1 MRIDIFPKS
10 HIRGSITVPGDKSI
24 SHRAVML
31 GSIADGITYIDG
43 FLMGADCLSTI
54 ACFRELGVSID
65 VNGNSVCVH
74 GVGMHGLKPPVHPLD
89 VGNSGTTIRL
99 LSGILAAQHFS
110 ATLTGDASILSRPM
124 MRVVEPLRQMGAEI
138 NSPDGGIHA
147 PLTIHGKPLH
157 GINYV
162 MPVASA
168 QVKSAILLAGLYADS
183 PTTITEPYPSRDHT
197 ELMLKAMDVRILAD
211 ELDFENPRSITI
223 WPAQA
228 LHCAHINI
236 PGDISSAAF
245 IITAAML
252 CPESHITIQDVGIN
266 PTRTGILDAYKDMG
280 ADITISN
287 RHLWNMEEVADIS
300 VATSRLHGIT
310 ISGSIIPRLIDE
322 IPILAVAASLAEG
335 TTVIKDAQELRVK
348 ESDRI
353 AAISHMLRNFG
364 AEVDTTDDSI
374 IIKGKS
380 RLKGCH
386 TDPKGDHRIAMAA
399 AIAGLVADGNTSIE
413 GAECVEVSF
422 PGFFELLNSI
432 GY

>member
-1 MRIDIFPKS
+1 MKINISPKS

-54 ACFRELGVSID
+54 ACFKELGVSID
-65 VNGNSVCVH
+65 VSAQSVCVH
-74 GVGMHGLKPPVHPLD
+74 GVGMYGLKPPTRPLD

-99 LSGILAAQHFS
+99 LSGILAAQRFT

-124 MRVVEPLRQMGAEI
+124 MRVVAPLRQMGAEI
-138 NSPDGGIHA
+138 DSLDGGVHA
-147 PLTIHGKPLH
+147 PLTINGKPLH
-157 GINYV
+157 GINYT

-168 QVKSAILLAGLYADS
+168 QVKSAILLAGLYADG

-197 ELMLKAMDVRILAD
+197 ELMLKAMGVRILAD
-211 ELDFENPRSITI
+211 EPDFEGSRSITI
-223 WPAQA
+223 WPAQG

-252 CPESHITIQDVGIN
+252 CPESHITIQNVGIN
-266 PTRTGILDAYKDMG
+266 PTRTGILEAYKDMG
-280 ADITISN
+280 ADIAISN
-287 RHLWNMEEVADIS
+287 RRLWNMEQVADIS
-300 VATSRLHGIT
+300 VGTSRLHGVT

-322 IPILAVAASLAEG
+322 IPILAIAASLAEG
-335 TTVIKDAQELRVK
+335 ITIIKDVQELRVK

-364 AEVDTTDDSI
+364 VEVDITDESI
-374 IIKGKS
+374 TIKGKS

-386 TDPKGDHRIAMAA
+386 IDPKGDHRIAMAA
-399 AIAGLVADGNTSIE
+399 AIASLAADSNTSIE

-422 PGFFELLNSI
+422 PGFFELLNSL

>member
-1 MRIDIFPKS
+1 MKINISPKS

-54 ACFRELGVSID
+54 ACFKELGVSID
-65 VNGNSVCVH
+65 VSGQSVCVH
-74 GVGMHGLKPPVHPLD
+74 GVDMHGLKPPTRPLD

-99 LSGILAAQHFS
+99 LSGILAAQRFT

-124 MRVVEPLRQMGAEI
+124 MRVVAPLRQMGAEI
-138 NSPDGGIHA
+138 DSPDGGVHA
-147 PLTIHGKPLH
+147 PLTINGKPLH
-157 GINYV
+157 GINYT

-168 QVKSAILLAGLYADS
+168 QVKSAILLAGLYADG

-197 ELMLKAMDVRILAD
+197 ELMLKAMGIRILAD
-211 ELDFENPRSITI
+211 EPDFEGSRSITI
-223 WPAQA
+223 WPAQG

-252 CPESHITIQDVGIN
+252 CAESHITIQNVGIN
-266 PTRTGILDAYKDMG
+266 PTRTGILEAYKDMG
-280 ADITISN
+280 ADIAISN
-287 RHLWNMEEVADIS
+287 RRLWNMEQVADIS
-300 VATSRLHGIT
+300 VGTSHLHGVT

-322 IPILAVAASLAEG
+322 IPILAIAASLAEG
-335 TTVIKDAQELRVK
+335 ITIIKDVQELRVK

-364 AEVDTTDDSI
+364 VEADTTDDSI
-374 IIKGKS
+374 TIKGKS

-386 TDPKGDHRIAMAA
+386 IDPKGDHRIAMAA
-399 AIAGLVADGNTSIE
+399 AIAGLAADSNTSIE

-422 PGFFELLNSI
+422 PGFFELLNSL